1 MVYFFRWQEI
11 FHGVQR
17 MKTILARTI
26 QPPPRPAPATCLPNP
41 RATAQITPSAQ
52 FAPSPL
58 SPDPSWDLS
67 SATSF
72 SGTPNA
78 PCLSGILHHFGIPLR
93 LISNLHWCLSTLAW
107 SVFHPQLKALQRQW
121 QHLFFLNARH
131 PVPMTLG
138 HFTGM
143 GMSEVCMSPQS
154 PVIMLKRKTKNPL
167 SCVTLT
173 QSLSR
178 HSDSEPLGN
187 PLPLPRPPGTRACP
201 PSLEPSRHMS
211 TAKHFP
217 TLAWLTSLF
226 HQGLGQTSQL

>member
-41 RATAQITPSAQ
+41 RATEQITPSAQ
-52 FAPSPL
+52 FDPSPL
-58 SPDPSWDLS
+58 SPWSFLRSELSHLFLGDSKCPLPLWHPSPFWNTTSPHFKLNTGVYLS
-67 SATSF
+67 
-72 SGTPNA
+72 
-78 PCLSGILHHFGIPLR
+78 
-93 LISNLHWCLSTLAW
+93 LAW

-143 GMSEVCMSPQS
+143 GMSEVCMSLQS

-173 QSLSR
+173 QSLSCY
-178 HSDSEPLGN
+178 SDSEPLGN
-187 PLPLPRPPGTRACP
+187 PLPLPPGTRACP
-201 PSLEPSRHMS
+201 PSLESSRHTS
-211 TAKHFP
+211 TTKHLP